1 MVSGPSPRIPLA
13 PRAIFLLLIAGAV
26 LLIPVGAGAAQ
37 NTAGERASGP
47 VLVGTIDG
55 AIGPATTA
63 YVQRLI
69 RQSSA
74 QAASCLVIR
83 MDTPGG
89 LADAM
94 RDIIQEIFASPVPV
108 VIYVW
113 PQGAHAASA
122 GAMIALSAHVSAMA
136 PGTNIGA
143 AHPVSV
149 GLGKMDKVMGE
160 KVVNDMAAY
169 ARSLAQER
177 GRNAEWAE
185 KAVRQSVSIDA
196 KQAHKLKV
204 VDVLADDLEDL
215 LAQVNGR
222 EVKVDKEKVT
232 LKTLGVPVKTLS
244 ESLRTRI
251 LKHIADPN
259 IAFILM
265 LIGMAGLY
273 FELAHPGVV
282 LPGVVG
288 ALSLLLAFYAFQTL
302 PVNFIGLLLI
312 LLAFILFFLEIYVTS
327 YGLLSVGGIISLLL
341 GSLMLYQ
348 QGEAGMGIAWSVLI
362 PAVLVISLFFL
373 MVAGL
378 VLRSQMRRTLTGD
391 AGMVGEQGVA
401 YTDLK
406 PEGQVFVRGEY
417 WQAVSDTPAAAG
429 DAVEVVKVVGL
440 KLHVRPVKG
449 Q

>member
-1 MVSGPSPRIPLA
+1 MKRRTRL
-13 PRAIFLLLIAGAV
+13 IFLWLWVILPLVWSGGDALLAQTRAV
-26 LLIPVGAGAAQ
+26 YVLPAVGSINPGLAEFIVDGIH
-37 NTAGERASGP
+37 TAEKDKA
-47 VLVGTIDG
+47 L
-55 AIGPATTA
+55 A
-63 YVQRLI
+63 
-69 RQSSA
+69 
-74 QAASCLVIR
+74 LVIEL
-83 MDTPGG
+83 DTPGG
-89 LADAM
+89 LDSSM
-94 RDIIQEIFASPVPV
+94 RAINQAIINAKVPV
-108 VIYVW
+108 IVYVY
-113 PQGAHAASA
+113 PKGARAASA
-122 GAMIALSAHVSAMA
+122 GMFITMAADVAAMA

-149 GLGKMDKVMGE
+149 GMGKMDKVMGE

-169 ARSLAQER
+169 ARSLATER
-177 GRNAEWAE
+177 GRNADWAE

-196 KQAHKLKV
+196 KQAQKLKV
-204 VDVLADDLEDL
+204 VDLLADDLEDL

-273 FELAHPGVV
+273 FELAHPGAV

-312 LLAFILFFLEIYVTS
+312 LLAFILFFLEIYITS
-327 YGLLSVGGIISLLL
+327 YGLLSVGGIVSLLL
-341 GSLMLYQ
+341 GSLMLFQ

-373 MVAGL
+373 TVAGL
-378 VLRSQMRRTLTGD
+378 VVRSQLRRTLTGD
-391 AGMVGEQGVA
+391 AGMVGEQGVV

-417 WQAVSDTPAAAG
+417 WQAVSDKPLVAG

-440 KLHVRPVKG
+440 KLYVRPVK
-449 Q
+449 